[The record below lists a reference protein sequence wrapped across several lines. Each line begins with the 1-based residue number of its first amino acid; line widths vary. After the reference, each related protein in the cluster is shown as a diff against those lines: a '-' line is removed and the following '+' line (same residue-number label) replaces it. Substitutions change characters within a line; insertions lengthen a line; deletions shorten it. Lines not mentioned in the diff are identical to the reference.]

1 MEGSVR
7 KAGSR
12 LRVTA
17 QLVEA
22 PSGVHI
28 WADRYD
34 RDMGEI
40 FVVQDELVRTVVST
54 VAGRLEEAGKARA
67 RGLSEAGTSL

>member
-1 MEGSVR
+1 
-7 KAGSR
+7 
-12 LRVTA
+12 VTA

-40 FVVQDELVRTVVST
+40 FIVQDELVRTVVST

-67 RGLSEAGTSL
+67 RGCPRLDCKPMTFTCARL